1 MESTAEAML
10 PARWV
15 NTPRFYTRTVPVPP
29 RFLTR
34 RDVQVGQGLT
44 LTIAKSLWSQHRAAI
59 AASNRPWSGALATF
73 QILPGT
79 PGASATQPFKMNAGG
94 EIVGFSNAPSA
105 HPVIW
110 QPNGT
115 GSYAVTDLGVPTGF
129 DSGTAEGI
137 NDSGLVVGELD
148 NSSGAHGFVWDPTN
162 GIQDLN
168 SLIPPGSAPMALG
181 VAIRVNNSGQIVGQF
196 ADGSAYLLTPT
207 SVCTVTYSGTVTG
220 NLNISSGTT
229 CITNGDVTGN
239 VTQSGGKLITSNAT
253 IGGNLN
259 ISGTGTFSIGG
270 SSTIYGNLQ
279 IQNIPA
285 GAATNQI
292 CGATVK
298 GNLQFQHNGTAVQIG
313 SASPSSC
320 AGNSIGGDLD
330 VQNNSAS
337 TAIYNNAVSG
347 NLQDQSNTAPT
358 QITGNNVHGNLQ
370 VQSNSAP
377 TQVFSDTVTNNL
389 QCQNNSSI
397 TGGDDTARSI
407 QGQCLTF

>member
-44 LTIAKSLWSQHRAAI
+44 LTIAKSLVG
-59 AASNRPWSGALATF
+59 AASGGDRGQQSTVVWSAGNF

-162 GIQDLN
+162 GTGPEFSDPAWLCSDGPRRGNQGQD
-168 SLIPPGSAPMALG
+168 
-181 VAIRVNNSGQIVGQF
+181 SGQIVGQF

-347 NLQDQSNTAPT
+347 NLQDQNNTAPT